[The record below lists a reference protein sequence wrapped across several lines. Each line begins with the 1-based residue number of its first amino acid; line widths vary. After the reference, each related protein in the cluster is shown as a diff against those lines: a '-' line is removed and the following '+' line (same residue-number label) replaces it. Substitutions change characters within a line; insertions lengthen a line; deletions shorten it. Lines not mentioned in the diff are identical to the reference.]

1 MKKALAAAVAI
12 LSAATTATA
21 QASRDSINASAQAW
35 ASVATNNRLRP
46 LLSYSNEWG
55 RYTQYEQGEGG
66 IEAHVDYAH
75 TFKNP
80 SISFRAGVTAQAST
94 DGDRTQ
100 LSELYADFDLWMFDI
115 RMGLENYTPVESNTV
130 TSVGSYIMSNN
141 ARPVP
146 RGWVGILDYWSL
158 PLDRLPFSFAKH
170 LSELIQ
176 IRAGFS
182 LGMMDDE
189 GVAEYTDNML
199 LHEKFAY
206 GRIGQWVVK
215 PYVGLN
221 HSVIMGGRLPDGTKV
236 PIDFRNSVM
245 AKNGDPSVFGDRFR
259 AECTNAAGGHQGMWD
274 CGLDLDFGSFSGK
287 AYYQRPFADSKAR
300 ELFPNTSGGHGAKD
314 YTIGATIRLKKC
326 TILREISVEMV
337 KTAWQGGE
345 GLPDPYVPLRNGSS
359 RLFWPGDYTE
369 SNFDNIKNTQ
379 LIESDVEAWEQR
391 TGEILNTKNFLRFCI
406 DTYDH
411 GESYGGRTTY
421 LSNWLAEQGWTR
433 HGLSMGNTLMHTK
446 RTVATYAPDGTMSMT
461 ETFPNTQV
469 RAINAGLAGDL
480 VPSRLTYCLR
490 LTFTRNYGNISEKYG
505 DRNIS
510 WDEIPNYFFST
521 PKNEAYTKLDLNL
534 MLRHGLS
541 VNTNLAYDFGDLYHS
556 FAIRA
561 GVKYQIG
568 LRL

>member
-12 LSAATTATA
+12 LSAATAATA

-35 ASVATNNRLRP
+35 TSVATNSRLRP

-75 TFKNP
+75 TFINP
-80 SISFRAGVTAQAST
+80 RIAFRAGVTAQTST

-100 LSELYADFDLWMFDI
+100 LSELFADFNLWMFDI
-115 RMGLENYTPVESNTV
+115 RMGLENYTPVESNTA

-170 LSELIQ
+170 LGALIQ

-189 GVAEYTDNML
+189 GVAEYTDNLL

-206 GRIGQWVVK
+206 GRIGQWCVK

-221 HSVIMGGRLPDGTKV
+221 HSVLMGGRLPDGTKV
-236 PIDFRNSVM
+236 PIDFWNSVF
-245 AKNGDPSVFGDRFR
+245 AKNGNPEIFGDRFR

-274 CGLDLDFGSFSGK
+274 CGIDLDFSSFSGK
-287 AYYQRPFADSKAR
+287 VYYQRPFADSKAR
-300 ELFPNTSGGHGAKD
+300 KLIPNTAGGHGAKD
-314 YTIGATIRLKKC
+314 YTIGTTIAIKKC
-326 TILREISVEMV
+326 TFIREVSVEMA

-345 GLPDPYVPLRNGSS
+345 GLPDPYVPLRDGSS
-359 RLFWPGDYTE
+359 QLFWPGDYTE
-369 SNFDNIKNTQ
+369 ANFSYIKDNL
-379 LIESDVEAWEQR
+379 LIECDVAAWEER
-391 TGEILNTKNFLRFCI
+391 TGNTLDCHNFIDFCI

-421 LSNWLAEQGWTR
+421 LGNWLAEQGWTR

-446 RTVATYAPDGTMSMT
+446 KTVATYAPEGSTPMT

-469 RAINAGLAGDL
+469 RAINVGVMGDILANK
-480 VPSRLTYCLR
+480 LTYCLR
-490 LTFTRNYGNISEKYG
+490 LTFSRNYGNISEKYG
-505 DRNIS
+505 NRSYS
-510 WDEIPNYFFST
+510 WTLTPNYFFAN
-521 PKNEAYTKLDLNL
+521 PKNEAYTKLNLNL
-534 MLRHGLS
+534 ALRHGLS

-556 FAIRA
+556 FSVRA